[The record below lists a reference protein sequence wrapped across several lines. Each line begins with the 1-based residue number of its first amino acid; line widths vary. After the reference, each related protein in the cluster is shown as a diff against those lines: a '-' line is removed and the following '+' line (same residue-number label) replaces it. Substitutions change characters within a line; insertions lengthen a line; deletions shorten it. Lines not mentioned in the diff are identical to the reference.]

1 MSRFA
6 EFPAS
11 WRRRTRVLMLLVLC
25 LFAGLAQAQSD
36 TDDRVDP
43 PTRVARLSYI
53 GGDLGFLPAGAKDW
67 SDARINRPL
76 TTGDKLSSAADARA
90 ELQFDGG
97 TLRIDGQTDL
107 GLLDLNDRTAQI
119 ELTQGSLSL
128 SVRQLND
135 GESYEIDTPAVALVV
150 DQPGTFRVDVDPR
163 DGSTRVAA
171 LDGAA
176 TVFGENNA
184 QRSINPGRSYRFTD
198 ASLRRV
204 TISNINRGDAF
215 DRWASERDNRYARST
230 SRQYV
235 SEDVVG
241 YQDLDQYGGW
251 QDSSEYGA
259 VWYPRNVGSDWAPYR
274 DGHWAYIAPW
284 GWSWV
289 DDAPWGYAPYHYGRW
304 AYTQRGWGWIPGPRG
319 VRAVYAPALVA
330 FVGGGGWSVGI
341 SSAPVGWF
349 PLGPGEIY
357 NPWYRCG
364 RSYYTNV
371 NIYNISVR
379 GGRDP
384 RRDIDDHYNRYRRGD
399 FGHDGHYGNNQAPR
413 GFTAVSGRSFGD
425 GHNVNQNRIHVDPR
439 KLVDVPVRADD
450 INRLRPTDRGDRA
463 ARTSHVRNL
472 PAGGFDRE
480 VVARRAPPTVAEVS
494 LPGRDNPA
502 RNNPRERVR
511 VLDSEDASARP
522 SMVGR
527 DGRDPRRPSAAPDAQ
542 LPVVP
547 AITRAGRDGRENLT
561 HDGGELRSAHFARP
575 RGPNGS
581 DQRNATPRPGVSYIS
596 GNPAPSPT
604 SAETP
609 RPLPA
614 TRGDNARPAPYDRER
629 MPREVQQPMTP
640 PERSTPEQRFERAQQ
655 PRYQRPEPVQR
666 EYQRP
671 EPVPRQYQRPEPVQR
686 EYQHPEPVQ
695 REYQRPEPTPMPR
708 PSAPAPQS
716 YEPPQRAAPPAQVE
730 APRQQQEAP
739 RANPKKRVE
748 RLEQEELKH

>member
-1 MSRFA
+1 
-6 EFPAS
+6 
-11 WRRRTRVLMLLVLC
+11 
-25 LFAGLAQAQSD
+25 
-36 TDDRVDP
+36 
-43 PTRVARLSYI
+43 
-53 GGDLGFLPAGAKDW
+53 
-67 SDARINRPL
+67 
-76 TTGDKLSSAADARA
+76 
-90 ELQFDGG
+90 
-97 TLRIDGQTDL
+97 
-107 GLLDLNDRTAQI
+107 
-119 ELTQGSLSL
+119 
-128 SVRQLND
+128 
-135 GESYEIDTPAVALVV
+135 
-150 DQPGTFRVDVDPR
+150 
-163 DGSTRVAA
+163 STRVAA

-215 DRWASERDNRYARST
+215 DRWASARDNRYAQST
-230 SRQYV
+230 SRLYV

-259 VWYPRNVGSDWAPYR
+259 VWYPRNVGSNWAPYR
-274 DGHWAYIAPW
+274 NGHWAYIAPW

-330 FVGGGGWSVGI
+330 FVGGGSWSVGI

-364 RSYYTNV
+364 RRCYSDVNV
-371 NIYNISVR
+371 YNIRVR

-399 FGHDGHYGNNQAPR
+399 YGDDGHYSNKHAAR
-413 GFTAVSGRSFGD
+413 GFTAVSRRSFGD
-425 GHNVNQNRIHVDPR
+425 GHDVNQNRVQVDPR
-439 KLVDVPVRADD
+439 KLIDVPVRADD
-450 INRLRPTDRGDRA
+450 INRLRPTERGDRE

-480 VVARRAPPTVAEVS
+480 VVARRAPPTVPEASV
-494 LPGRDNPA
+494 PGRDNPA

-511 VLDSEDASARP
+511 VLDGEDAPARP
-522 SMVGR
+522 SMAGL
-527 DGRDPRRPSAAPDAQ
+527 DGGNPRRPSAPDAQ

-547 AITRAGRDGRENLT
+547 AITPAGRDGRENLT
-561 HDGGELRSAHFARP
+561 RDGGELRSARFARP
-575 RGPNGS
+575 RGGNS
-581 DQRNATPRPGVSYIS
+581 NDQRTSMQRPGVSDIS
-596 GNPAPSPT
+596 GNPAPPPT
-604 SAETP
+604 SDETP
-609 RPLPA
+609 RPMPPS
-614 TRGDNARPAPYDRER
+614 RRDDSRPAPYDRER

-655 PRYQRPEPVQR
+655 PRYQRPEPMQR

-671 EPVPRQYQRPEPVQR
+671 EPMQR
-686 EYQHPEPVQ
+686 EDQ
-695 REYQRPEPTPMPR
+695 RESPTPMPR

-716 YEPPQRAAPPAQVE
+716 YEPPQRATPPAQVE

-739 RANPKKRVE
+739 RADPKKRVE
-748 RLEQEELKH
+748 RLEQEELQH